1 MLSKKSKGYNWE
13 IKVKEKLKSL
23 GFVVE
28 RLGGTTTE
36 LPDLV
41 AHKDDSYLI
50 IGVEC
55 KSASG
60 KYGRVPA
67 EQLQRCIDEGQK
79 WGLYKNKMVIL
90 AFQFCKYGLKSSKE
104 YREKREYLKVWNF
117 NYSVNNISCNYD
129 GICRCGGDVIELG
142 DFKVV

>member
-1 MLSKKSKGYNWE
+1 MSKKSKGYNWE
-13 IKVKEKLKSL
+13 IKVKQKLQNL

-41 AHKDDSYLI
+41 AHKDDSALI

-55 KSASG
+55 KSVSG
-60 KYGRVPA
+60 RYGMVPS
-67 EQLQRCIDEGQK
+67 EQLLRCIDEGRK

-90 AFQFCKYGLKSSKE
+90 AFQFCKYELKYSKGH
-104 YREKREYLKVWNF
+104 RAKREYLKVWNF
-117 NYSVNNISCNYD
+117 NYAVNNISCNYE
-129 GICRCGGDVIELG
+129 GICRCDGDVIELEEFNV
-142 DFKVV
+142 D

>member
-1 MLSKKSKGYNWE
+1 VLSKKSKGYSWE
-13 IKVKEKLKSL
+13 IKVKKKLQSL
-23 GFVVE
+23 GFAVE

-55 KSASG
+55 KSVSG
-60 KYGRVPA
+60 TYGMVPA

-104 YREKREYLKVWNF
+104 HRAKTEYLKVWNF
-117 NYSVNNISCNYD
+117 NHSVKNISCNYN
-129 GICRCGGDVIELG
+129 GICRCDGDVIKLEE
-142 DFKVV
+142 FEVV